1 LLRQHADNGTGLT
14 PGAAS
19 SMSRSF
25 AVRTPH
31 LALAFLAAAVLL
43 LAWPGDAAAMMRGIG
58 FQPDDRQRTW
68 LTAIS
73 GFSLGL
79 ALGLMVYELRA
90 RGIAIKLR
98 RLKDLASSVDG
109 RDGDETPR
117 GKINHELERLSD
129 EVLYSARRISKERRE
144 FDQQATAWQAMF
156 AATLDSMFVLD
167 GKGHVKDLNPA
178 AERQFKINAADAV
191 GKHLADLLFPLPHR
205 ALDNAAFMQ
214 DIAAGKAVG
223 RRQELIVHC
232 GQRQFPVEMAVAEFH
247 VGEEL
252 GLIVTARDISAHRQT
267 RADLKRVRE
276 QADRLQARLRGEL
289 AARRPGRDAPATLP
303 GPEALV
309 ETPTGGTPFTLE
321 DACGDVIRKLV
332 VKAERKGLGFRYEDT
347 EVQGMGLIGDASR
360 LRGVASELIDSVI
373 RHSTSGEVIVHFS
386 ATSKDERSI
395 ELVVSVTSTG
405 MTVDESTHVGRP
417 VVVLPKVSGR
427 SKPRAIPNPDKRAVD
442 VAGVETEVIRTADSG
457 VVFKARMHY
466 AVDLSRVTI
475 DLGALA
481 GVTTAAADDDTD
493 PRMVAEFARAAAR
506 LRHNADKGNL
516 GALWAQAHRLKE
528 IWLPLAPL
536 AEAGLVSALA
546 HTARGGDG
554 ANARM
559 LARRLAE
566 ALDATVRQNMTVTEA
581 DIEEPVA

>member
-1 LLRQHADNGTGLT
+1 
-14 PGAAS
+14 
-19 SMSRSF
+19 MSRRF
-25 AVRTPH
+25 AVRFAPH
-31 LALAFLAAAVLL
+31 LALAFLAAAALL
-43 LAWPGDAAAMMRGIG
+43 LAWPGEAAAMLRGISL
-58 FQPDDRQRTW
+58 QPDDRQRTW

-90 RGIAIKLR
+90 RGIAIRLR
-98 RLKDLASSVDG
+98 RLKDLAASVDG

-144 FDQQATAWQAMF
+144 FDNQATAWQAMF

-167 GKGHVKDLNPA
+167 GKGTVKDLNPA
-178 AERQFKINAADAV
+178 AERQFKITAADAV

-214 DIAAGKAVG
+214 DIAVGKSVG

-247 VGEEL
+247 VGEEM
-252 GLIVTARDISAHRQT
+252 GLIVTARDISGHRQT

-289 AARRPGRDAPATLP
+289 AGRRHGRDAPPTLP
-303 GPEALV
+303 GPEAIV
-309 ETPTGGTPFTLE
+309 VAPTGGTPFTLE

-332 VKAERKGLGFRYEDT
+332 VKAERKGLGFRYEDS
-347 EVQGMGLIGDASR
+347 EVQGMGLIGDSSR

-373 RHSTSGEVIVHFS
+373 RHSAHGEIIVHFS

-405 MTVDESTHVGRP
+405 MTVDESAQVGRP
-417 VVVLPKVSGR
+417 VIVLPKLSGR
-427 SKPRAIPNPDKRAVD
+427 SKSRAVLNPQKRAVD
-442 VAGVETEVIRTADSG
+442 VAGVETEVVTTDDSG
-457 VVFKARMHY
+457 IVFKARMHY
-466 AVDLSRVTI
+466 AVDLSRVAI

-481 GVTTAAADDDTD
+481 GVAPAGSADDETD

-528 IWLPLAPL
+528 IWLPFAPL
-536 AEAGLVSALA
+536 SEAGLVSALA

>member
-1 LLRQHADNGTGLT
+1 
-14 PGAAS
+14 
-19 SMSRSF
+19 MSRSF
-25 AVRTPH
+25 EVRFDPH
-31 LALAFLAAAVLL
+31 VAFALLAAAALL
-43 LAWPGDAAAMMRGIG
+43 LAWPGEAEAMLRGISL
-58 FQPDDRQRTW
+58 QPDDRQRTW

-98 RLKDLASSVDG
+98 RLKDLAASVDG

-117 GKINHELERLSD
+117 GKISHELERLSD

-144 FDQQATAWQAMF
+144 FDNQATAWQAMF

-167 GKGHVKDLNPA
+167 GKGIVKDLNPA
-178 AERQFKINAADAV
+178 AERQFKITATDAV

-214 DIAAGKAVG
+214 DIAVGKAVG

-247 VGEEL
+247 VGDEM
-252 GLIVTARDISAHRQT
+252 GLIVTARDISGHRQT

-289 AARRPGRDAPATLP
+289 AGRRSGRDAPATLP
-303 GPEALV
+303 GPEAIGV
-309 ETPTGGTPFTLE
+309 APTGGTPFTLE

-332 VKAERKGLGFRYEDT
+332 VKAERKGLGFRYEDS
-347 EVQGMGLIGDASR
+347 EVQGKGLIGDSSR

-373 RHSTSGEVIVHFS
+373 RHSAHGEIIVHFS

-405 MTVDESTHVGRP
+405 MTVDESAQVGRP
-417 VVVLPKVSGR
+417 VIVLPKLSGR
-427 SKPRAIPNPDKRAVD
+427 SKSRAVLNPQKRAVD
-442 VAGVETEVIRTADSG
+442 VAGVETEVITTDDSG
-457 VVFKARMHY
+457 IVFKARMHY
-466 AVDLSRVTI
+466 AVDLSRVAI

-481 GVTTAAADDDTD
+481 GVAPAGGGTDETD

-528 IWLPLAPL
+528 VWLPFAPL
-536 AEAGLVSALA
+536 SEAGLVSALA